1 MSSPKSS
8 SGEARK
14 QNGSRKRKRPDPQ
27 DSDLNGRA
35 KSKAVRVVRNES
47 YFSKYS
53 CDAVV

>member
-1 MSSPKSS
+1 MMSSPKSS

-53 CDAVV
+53 